1 MHRLGEIYGDMR
13 GVADWTGVADV
24 EPSVPALLRHCTTH
38 YPARELCVFDDR
50 RLTYGEA
57 DERSALLAGQFVAA
71 GVGKATRV
79 GMVFPN
85 SPEFIIVWLAIVRIG
100 AVAVPISTLS
110 TGAELGSIIRHAD
123 LALLVTADR
132 YRNHDYPASLESALE
147 GLTECYDVLHLDDAP
162 YLRGVWVWGS
172 SVPAWASAL
181 DPLAPSGISREL
193 LAAIEREVSPADL
206 VSIIYT
212 SGSTGAP
219 KGAIHTHNGF
229 MRQAAKLGAIMPYRS
244 DDRVFTPMPFFWV
257 GGLTYT
263 VLAAMHVGCTLLGSG
278 GTGSA
283 LLDFLERE
291 RVTYLTG
298 WPHLLTA
305 LETDPSFPQRDL
317 SALRGGNLLAALPP
331 DQRPRNQVFG
341 IALGMTE
348 TAGPHTVSHPDY
360 PDELAGTL
368 GPIMPGMEH
377 RLIDPDS
384 GMDAAPEALGELLVR
399 GDALMVGFVK
409 QEREACFDA
418 AGWYHTGDLCSYRGD
433 HIFFHG
439 RLDDMIK
446 TSGVNVSPREI
457 EAALAILP
465 GIEQAIVVS
474 VPDPQRVSIVGAVVV
489 ARGGATLY
497 AEEIRRSLR
506 STLSEY
512 KIPRVIKIIQPAD
525 LPILS
530 STKIDR
536 RLLVSMLSDVARS
549 N

>member
-1 MHRLGEIYGDMR
+1 MS

-24 EPSVPALLRHCTTH
+24 EPSVPALLRYCATH

-71 GVGKATRV
+71 GVGKASRV

-85 SPEFIIVWLAIVRIG
+85 SPDFIIVWLAIVRIG
-100 AVAVPISTLS
+100 AVAVPVSTLS
-110 TGAELGSIIRHAD
+110 TGAELASIIRHAD

-132 YRNHDYPASLESALE
+132 YRSHDYPASLEGAIE
-147 GLTECYDVLHLDDAP
+147 GLAESCGALRLRDAP

-172 SVPAWASAL
+172 SAPAWASAL
-181 DPLAPSGISREL
+181 DLLAPSGISRGL
-193 LAAIEREVSPADL
+193 LEAIESEVSPADL

-212 SGSTGAP
+212 SGSTAAP
-219 KGAIHTHNGF
+219 KGAIHTHNSF

-263 VLAAMHVGCTLLGSG
+263 VLAAMHIGCTLLGSAS
-278 GTGSA
+278 TGSA

-305 LETDPSFPQRDL
+305 LETDPSFPGRDL

-331 DQRPRNQVFG
+331 GQRPRNQVFG

-368 GPIMPGMEH
+368 GPVMPGMEH

-384 GMDAAPEALGELLVR
+384 GLDVAPEALGELLVR
-399 GDALMVGFVK
+399 GDALMAGFVK
-409 QEREACFDA
+409 QERETCFDT

-446 TSGVNVSPREI
+446 SSGANVSPREV

-474 VPDPQRVSIVGAVVV
+474 VPDPQRVSVVGAIVV
-489 ARGGATLY
+489 ARGGAILH
-497 AEEIRRSLR
+497 EEDIRRSLR
-506 STLSEY
+506 GTLSEY
-512 KIPRVIKIIQPAD
+512 KIPRVIKVIQPAD

-536 RLLVSMLSDVARS
+536 RLLISMLSDVARS
-549 N
+549 D

>member
-1 MHRLGEIYGDMR
+1 MN
-13 GVADWTGVADV
+13 GVADWIEVADV
-24 EPSVPALLRHCTTH
+24 ELSVPALIRHCASN
-38 YPARELCVFDDR
+38 YADRELCVFDDR
-50 RLTYGEA
+50 RLTYAEA
-57 DERSALLAGQFVAA
+57 DESSALLATRLVAA
-71 GVGKATRV
+71 GLGKGSRV

-110 TGAELGSIIRHAD
+110 TGAELVSVIRHAD

-132 YRNHDYPASLESALE
+132 YRTHDYPASLESALD
-147 GLTECYDVLHLDDAP
+147 GLAQSRGTLRLLDAP
-162 YLRGVWVWGS
+162 YLREVWVWGPS
-172 SVPAWASAL
+172 APAWATVL
-181 DPLAPSGISREL
+181 DLSPAPDVSCEL
-193 LAAIEREVSPADL
+193 LAAIETEVSPADP

-229 MRQAAKLGAIMPYRS
+229 MRQAAKLAAIMPYAR

-263 VLAAMHVGCTLLGSG
+263 VLAAMHIGCTLLGSG
-278 GTGSA
+278 STGGA

-331 DQRPRNQVFG
+331 DKRPRNQVFG

-368 GPIMPGMEH
+368 GPVMPGMEH
-377 RLIDPDS
+377 RVIDPDS
-384 GMDAAPEALGELLVR
+384 GIEVVPGALGELLVR
-399 GDALMVGFVK
+399 GDALMAGFVK
-409 QEREACFDA
+409 KEREVCFDA
-418 AGWYHTGDLCSYRGD
+418 AGWYHTGDLCSYRGE

-446 TSGVNVSPREI
+446 TSGANVSPREV
-457 EAALAILP
+457 EAALSVLP

-474 VPDPQRVSIVGAVVV
+474 VPDPQRVSIVGAIVV
-489 ARGGATLY
+489 AHPGADLVE
-497 AEEIRRSLR
+497 AGIRRALKT
-506 STLSEY
+506 TLSAY
-512 KIPRVIKIIQPAD
+512 KIPRVIKIIEPAE

-536 RLLVSMLSDVARS
+536 RLLVRMLIDAVRQD
-549 N
+549 